1 MFTSKFVKLK
11 ESYMKKIIALLSLV
25 ISCSSQ
31 ADYTAENKI
40 IKVVIPQ
47 ANASGLGVMYQHLE
61 AYAQKQNINMQPVFK
76 PGAAGKIG
84 INYAS
89 KEKNDGNTLLL
100 STISDYVSTNNSDL
114 DTIAPIARVKLTLVA
129 SKKSKIKNSSDI
141 IKQELAQPGKLT
153 WIYASPT
160 HEIVIDNFIKSNN
173 LDLRKSYKVP
183 LSSSAGL
190 QATIVNGDADLA
202 FIFPASAESL
212 ASADH
217 LTIVDIDEKTKEKLA
232 LKENA
237 VGLFLPKNTN
247 KDANK
252 FWNTFVKGLLDDADF
267 KESMKNSRSET
278 YPDPS
283 SEKLNKLIT
292 NWKL

>member
-61 AYAQKQNINMQPVFK
+61 AYAQKQNINMQPIFK

-100 STISDYVSTNNSDL
+100 STISEYTLTNNSDL
-114 DTIAPIARVKLTLVA
+114 DAIAPIARVKLTLVA
-129 SKKSKIKNSSDI
+129 SKKSKIKTSGDI
-141 IKQELAQPGKLT
+141 IKQEQTQPGKLT
-153 WIYASPT
+153 WIYGSPS
-160 HEIVIDNFIKSNN
+160 HETFIDNFIKSNN
-173 LDLRKSYKVP
+173 LDLQKSYKVP

-190 QATIVNGDADLA
+190 QTSIVNGDADLA
-202 FIFPASAESL
+202 FILPTSAESL
-212 ASADH
+212 AGAEH

-252 FWNTFVKGLLDDADF
+252 FWNKFVRGLLDDADF
-267 KESMKNSRSET
+267 KEAMKNSRSET
-278 YPDPS
+278 YTDTSP
-283 SEKLNKLIT
+283 EKLNKLIT